1 MPVMEPKEAKT
12 KADTYMIYYFMTHLI
27 ALITSQV
34 VISAS
39 EANDLFYSLGK
50 LIKNHRW
57 QKLVCSYR
65 LLSLYDVAFFLIISL
80 KIILSYCL

>member
-12 KADTYMIYYFMTHLI
+12 KADTYMIYYFMAHLI

-50 LIKNHRW
+50 LIKNHR
-57 QKLVCSYR
+57 
-65 LLSLYDVAFFLIISL
+65 
-80 KIILSYCL
+80 